1 METRNSLATIVFT
14 PSGIRGRVKK
24 GTTILEAAQKLSV
37 DLNSICGA
45 RGRCSKCQV
54 ELTFGE
60 FNKLNIRS
68 KETSVSERNET
79 ELIYSCLLY
88 TSPSPRDNR

>member
-1 METRNSLATIVFT
+1 MENKNSLATILFT

-45 RGRCSKCQV
+45 RGQV
-54 ELTFGE
+54 LKMSSRANFWRIQQVKHS
-60 FNKLNIRS
+60 F
-68 KETSVSERNET
+68 
-79 ELIYSCLLY
+79 
-88 TSPSPRDNR
+88 